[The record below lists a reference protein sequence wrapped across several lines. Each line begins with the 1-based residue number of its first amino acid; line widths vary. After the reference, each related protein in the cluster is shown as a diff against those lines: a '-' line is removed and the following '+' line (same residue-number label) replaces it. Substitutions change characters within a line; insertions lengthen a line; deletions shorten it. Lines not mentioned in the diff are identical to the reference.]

1 MRVPGDF
8 QKERLMEKHYCYKT
22 CVETLHLNL
31 AADWS
36 RDADAP
42 EEQALASEA
51 AFVQHQTGE

>member
-1 MRVPGDF
+1 
-8 QKERLMEKHYCYKT
+8 MEKHYCYKT